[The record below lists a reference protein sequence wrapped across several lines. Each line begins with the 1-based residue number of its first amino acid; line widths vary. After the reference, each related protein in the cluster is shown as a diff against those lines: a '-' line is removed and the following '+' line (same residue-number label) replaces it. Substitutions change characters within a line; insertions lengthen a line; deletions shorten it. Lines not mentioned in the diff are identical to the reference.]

1 MKNFIVGFLLAS
13 VIMLAIGF
21 SIWRQQKPDIIV
33 RDKIVKVDSLKV
45 DSLMGVIKYKD
56 DIQSQSDARLVENSR
71 VIGRLTIKGK
81 ALTLK
86 LDSLNQAFSND
97 SNFTTCESLVI
108 AQRCAIVNKDSIINE
123 YEDKNAEFEFN
134 LSVMT
139 DKYNLLD
146 SASRIKDGTIEKL
159 NINIER
165 LNCYDVKM
173 ERHRFIAWL
182 FGLKCK

>member
-1 MKNFIVGFLLAS
+1 MKNILIGLVTGLLLMSA
-13 VIMLAIGF
+13 VWWKF
-21 SIWRQQKPDIIV
+21 SGEDVKPV
-33 RDKIVKVDSLKV
+33 ERDKTVAKDSARVDSLEQIIRVKTE
-45 DSLMGVIKYKD
+45 L
-56 DIQSQSDARLVENSR
+56 QSQSDVRLIEKERIISALKQR
-71 VIGRLTIKGK
+71 GK
-81 ALTLK
+81 QQDAVV
-86 LDSLNQAFSND
+86 DSLESVFQSD

-108 AQRCAIVNKDSIINE
+108 AQRCAITNKDSIINE

-173 ERHRFIAWL
+173 KRHRFIAWL